1 MLDHLS
7 IHITD
12 LDASVTFYD
21 RVLGA
26 LGINRSFSIPGIAA
40 YGQMFFWLYAGKSG
54 ETPTPDRQHIAF
66 KANARAAVDAFYQ
79 AALAN
84 GGQDN
89 GAPGIRSNYHPNYYA
104 AYVIDPDGY
113 KLEAVCHNSN

>member
-1 MLDHLS
+1 MLDHIS

-12 LDASVTFYD
+12 LDLSIAFYD

-26 LGINRSFSIPGIAA
+26 LGTSRSFSIPGIAA
-40 YGQMFFWLYAGKSG
+40 YGQMFFWLYAGKPG
-54 ETPTPDRQHIAF
+54 DTPIPERQHIAF
-66 KANARAAVDAFYQ
+66 KANERAAVDAFYQ
-79 AALAN
+79 EALAN
-84 GGQDN
+84 GGKDN

-113 KLEAVCHNSN
+113 KLEAVCHQSN

>member
-26 LGINRSFSIPGIAA
+26 LGISRSFSIPGIAA

-54 ETPTPDRQHIAF
+54 DTPTPDRQHIAF
-66 KANARAAVDAFYQ
+66 TTHHMALLSSPAVGSQ
-79 AALAN
+79 VLQWLKN
-84 GGQDN
+84 
-89 GAPGIRSNYHPNYYA
+89 
-104 AYVIDPDGY
+104 
-113 KLEAVCHNSN
+113 